1 MNDASIVPCRI
12 RRRFGAFAVALAVG
26 SLGSSAALADQ
37 FVVVDSTWDHTPD
50 LADSHYRVLP
60 TAATPA
66 DWKSPIDY
74 ASGTAHV
81 RLEVFTKPTATPTK
95 FQVCFEA
102 TPTYACTDQSPTYTT
117 VGVLD
122 WETPFS
128 NFWSPP
134 GETVDWSQGTK
145 KIALILKDTKNGKP
159 SADNVGADTAA
170 LYTPTHVR
178 MVVTIVAPGSTYE
191 PPPPPFDGGVIDSD
205 GGVLVDGGAD
215 SGTDPAA
222 SSSTSSSSGGGPVDT
237 SDAGAGGSPSSS
249 GKSAGG
255 CSVATA
261 PGSAGDTAWLSL
273 AMVAVT
279 TATIWRCRRAC
290 AHAAGWPIA
299 TLNRSVLR
307 SRREPHRP
315 S

>member
-1 MNDASIVPCRI
+1 MNDPSIVPGRICR
-12 RRRFGAFAVALAVG
+12 RAGAFFAAVAVV

-66 DWKSPIDY
+66 DWKSPVDY
-74 ASGTAHV
+74 ASGMAHV

-134 GETVDWSQGTK
+134 GETVDWSLGTT
-145 KIALILKDTKNGKP
+145 KIALILKDTQNGKP

-178 MVVTIVAPGSTYE
+178 MVVTIVAPGSTYV
-191 PPPPPFDGGVIDSD
+191 PPPPVMDGGVIDSD
-205 GGVLVDGGAD
+205 GGALVDGGTPD
-215 SGTDPAA
+215 SGVAPVT
-222 SSSTSSSSGGGPVDT
+222 SSGSSSGGSIDPGDAGA
-237 SDAGAGGSPSSS
+237 DAGAGGSPSSPGTS
-249 GKSAGG
+249 EGG
-255 CSVATA
+255 CSVAMNA
-261 PGSAGDTAWLSL
+261 GSVGRAACLLL
-273 AMVAVT
+273 AMAALGAVG
-279 TATIWRCRRAC
+279 RRR
-290 AHAAGWPIA
+290 
-299 TLNRSVLR
+299 RS
-307 SRREPHRP
+307 
-315 S
+315 

>member
-1 MNDASIVPCRI
+1 MKDSSIVPGWI
-12 RRRFGAFAVALAVG
+12 RRRVFAGAAAVAVASLA
-26 SLGSSAALADQ
+26 SSAALADQ

-66 DWKSPIDY
+66 DWTSPVDY
-74 ASGTAHV
+74 ASGMAHV

-134 GETVDWSQGTK
+134 GETVDWSQGTN
-145 KIALILKDTKNGKP
+145 KIALILKDTQNGKP
-159 SADNVGADTAA
+159 SADNVGAEMAA

-178 MVVTIVAPGSTYE
+178 MTVTIVAAGSTYM
-191 PPPPPFDGGVIDSD
+191 PPPPPFDGGVVDGD
-205 GGVLVDGGAD
+205 GGILVDGGTGDA
-215 SGTDPAA
+215 GQDPSA
-222 SSSTSSSSGGGPVDT
+222 SSSSGAMDPADGGVDP
-237 SDAGAGGSPSSS
+237 GAGGSPSGS
-249 GKSAGG
+249 GKSEGG
-255 CSVATA
+255 CGVVTS
-261 PGSAGDTAWLSL
+261 PGSAGSGAWLLL
-273 AMVAVT
+273 AMIAIR
-279 TATIWRCRRAC
+279 ATRR
-290 AHAAGWPIA
+290 
-299 TLNRSVLR
+299 
-307 SRREPHRP
+307 RR
-315 S
+315 

>member
-1 MNDASIVPCRI
+1 MKDSSIVPGRN
-12 RRRFGAFAVALAVG
+12 RRRAAVSAAALVVV

-66 DWKSPIDY
+66 SWKSPVDY
-74 ASGTAHV
+74 ASGLAHV
-81 RLEVFTKPTATPTK
+81 RLEVFTKPTATPTR

-102 TPTYACTDQSPTYTT
+102 TPTYACTDQSPDYTT

-134 GETVDWSQGTK
+134 GETVDWSQGTT

-159 SADNVGADTAA
+159 SADNVGPEMAA

-178 MVVTIVAPGSTYE
+178 MVVTIVAPGSTYV
-191 PPPPPFDGGVIDSD
+191 PPPPVMMDGGVVDSD
-205 GGVLVDGGAD
+205 GGALVDGG
-215 SGTDPAA
+215 TDDAGAVPA
-222 SSSTSSSSGGGPVDT
+222 TSSSSGTVDT
-237 SDAGAGGSPSSS
+237 SDAGADAGAGGSPSSP
-249 GKSAGG
+249 GKSEGG
-255 CSVATA
+255 CSVAAA
-261 PGSAGDTAWLSL
+261 PGGARDTGWLAL
-273 AMVAVT
+273 AMMAVG
-279 TATIWRCRRAC
+279 ATRLRR
-290 AHAAGWPIA
+290 
-299 TLNRSVLR
+299 RS
-307 SRREPHRP
+307 
-315 S
+315 

>member
-1 MNDASIVPCRI
+1 MKDSSIVQGFL
-12 RRRFGAFAVALAVG
+12 RRRAGAFFAAVAVM

-66 DWKSPIDY
+66 SWKSPVDY
-74 ASGTAHV
+74 ASGMAHV
-81 RLEVFTKPTATPTK
+81 RLEVFTKPTTTPTK

-134 GETVDWSQGTK
+134 GETVDWSLGTT

-178 MVVTIVAPGSTYE
+178 MVVTIVAPGSTYV
-191 PPPPPFDGGVIDSD
+191 PPPPVMDGGVIDSD
-205 GGVLVDGGAD
+205 GGALVDGGDPD
-215 SGTDPAA
+215 SGAYPV
-222 SSSTSSSSGGGPVDT
+222 TSSSGSSGGSIDPGDAGA
-237 SDAGAGGSPSSS
+237 DAGAGGAPPRPGQSEGGCNVAIDAGSPSRT
-249 GKSAGG
+249 A
-255 CSVATA
+255 CLLLAIVAL
-261 PGSAGDTAWLSL
+261 G
-273 AMVAVT
+273 
-279 TATIWRCRRAC
+279 
-290 AHAAGWPIA
+290 AAG
-299 TLNRSVLR
+299 RRLR
-307 SRREPHRP
+307 S
-315 S
+315 